1 MKKSEYITVRTDPEI
16 KEYLELR
23 AAEEERTL
31 SWIVNK
37 ILADYIFNKKKLSAE
52 RKEENK

>member
-37 ILADYIFNKKKLSAE
+37 ILTDHIARSEGKQL
-52 RKEENK
+52 EEE